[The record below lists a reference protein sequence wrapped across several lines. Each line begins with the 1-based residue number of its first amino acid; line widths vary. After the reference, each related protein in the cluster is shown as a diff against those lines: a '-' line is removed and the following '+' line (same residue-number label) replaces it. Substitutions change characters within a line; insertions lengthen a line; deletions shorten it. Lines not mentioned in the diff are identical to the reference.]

1 MSQNLC
7 FHCGEIALEGNRWS
21 LEIDGAEQTMCC
33 PACKAVAETIINS
46 GLKDYYRHR
55 TALPEISPQQKRQA
69 SDDVREELKLYDEKA
84 IQQPFVRH
92 IKNEQKENVSEA
104 VLVITGISCAACA
117 WLIEHRLRQIN
128 HVNSANL
135 NLTTHRLII
144 HWLSDEIQLS
154 QILEEIHQLGY
165 QAHPFSATQ
174 AEAQRVQES
183 KTAFRRLAAAG
194 FATMQVMMLAVPLY
208 VGELRGI
215 LAQYEIFLRAAS
227 MLFATIVVLYSAR
240 PFFSAALRDIKA
252 RHLTMDVP
260 VSIAILLAYFSS
272 VWSTVNQGP
281 EIYFDSVC
289 MFTFFLLTGRF
300 FEMRARHRMS
310 QAGNN
315 LLDLMP
321 SAATKSTDTGEYVI
335 PTSEIKVDDLLII
348 KPGQKI
354 PADGIVISGHSAVD
368 EAALTGEYLPIDKV
382 SGDALI
388 GGTHNVES
396 QLTMRVTATGVDAE
410 LNTIMRLMDRAQQEK
425 PAIAIFADKVAS
437 RFVAAVLILASIISV
452 SWYFIDPS
460 QAFWITLAVLVVTC
474 PCALSLATPTALT
487 AATASLREQGFLI
500 SKGHVLEGL
509 TQIDRII
516 FDKTG
521 TLTRGE
527 LSLEQIVPATTDVTM
542 SEEMAFII
550 ASSLEQHSN
559 HPIARAF
566 NSKLLIDAKDIKQ
579 VSGKGITASLT
590 SKVFINSEAIMKE
603 HFENKVFSIGRA
615 DFVFPDEHT
624 LPPIKDDRQWILLAD
639 QKQPLYWFALSDT
652 LRQGAAPM
660 VQQLNSLGIKTTI
673 LTGDPSAQVESVAE
687 ALKIKSVYKGLSP
700 EEKLTLA
707 SQWQQEGQ
715 KIMMVGDGINDVPT
729 LARADIAVAI
739 GQASDLTKTNADA
752 VITNNNL
759 MTLIHALNK
768 GQKTSAIIRQNIYWA
783 LLYNAAALPLAALG
797 FIPPW
802 AAAIG
807 MSVSSLIVVGN
818 ALRLLSA
825 DKQLVKLQQ
834 VDSI

>member
-7 FHCGEIALEGNRWS
+7 FHCGEIALEGNRWC
-21 LEIDGAEQTMCC
+21 LEIDGQQQTMCC
-33 PACKAVAETIINS
+33 PACKAVAETIIDS

-55 TALPEISPQQKRQA
+55 TALPEVSPQQKRNA
-69 SDDVREELKLYDEKA
+69 NNEVRSELMLYDEPA
-84 IQQPFVRH
+84 IQQSFVQRIH
-92 IKNEQKENVSEA
+92 NEASKVEA
-104 VLVITGISCAACA
+104 EAILVISGISCAACA
-117 WLIEHRLRQIN
+117 WLIEHRLSQLK
-128 HVNSANL
+128 HVLSVNL
-135 NLTTHRLII
+135 NLTTHRLMVR
-144 HWLSDEIQLS
+144 WLDDEIKLS

-174 AEAQRVQES
+174 AEQQRVQES
-183 KTAFRRLAAAG
+183 KTAFRRLIVAG

-208 VGELRGI
+208 IGELRGI
-215 LAQYEIFLRAAS
+215 LAQYEVFIRAAS
-227 MLFATIVVLYSAR
+227 MLFATVVVLYSAR
-240 PFFSAALRDIKA
+240 PFFSAAIRDLKS

-260 VSIAILLAYFSS
+260 VSIAILLAYFAS
-272 VWSTVNQGP
+272 VWSTVNRGP

-300 FEMRARHRMS
+300 FEMRARHRMTR
-310 QAGNN
+310 AGNN

-321 SAATKSTDTGEYVI
+321 SVATKSTPEGDIVI
-335 PTSEIKVDDLLII
+335 PSSDIQVGDLLII

-354 PADGIVISGHSAVD
+354 PADGIVESGISAVD
-368 EAALTGEYLPIDKV
+368 EAALTGEYLPIDKTQ
-382 SGDALI
+382 GDPLI

-396 QLTMRVTATGVDAE
+396 QILMRVTATGADAE

-437 RFVAAVLILASIISV
+437 RFVAAVLIIASGIGIT
-452 SWYFIDPS
+452 WWFIDPS

-509 TQIDRII
+509 NQIDRIV

-527 LSLEQIVPATTDVTM
+527 LSLEESIPAGNDIALSAQQALQIA
-542 SEEMAFII
+542 A
-550 ASSLEQHSN
+550 SLEQYSN

-566 NSKLLIDAKDIKQ
+566 DTPSHLVIDDIEQ
-579 VSGKGITASLT
+579 VSAQGVKGYLSGLEGRADGIYR
-590 SKVFINSEAIMKE
+590 
-603 HFENKVFSIGRA
+603 IGRA
-615 DFVFPDEHT
+615 DFAFPQQPPP
-624 LPPIKDDRQWILLAD
+624 PPIDDDRQWLLLAD
-639 QKQPLYWFALSDT
+639 EQQPLYWFALSDT
-652 LRQGAAPM
+652 LRQGAGHTIK
-660 VQQLNSLGIKTTI
+660 QLKHWGIKVSI
-673 LTGDPSAQVESVAE
+673 LTGDPSSQVEAVAQ
-687 ALKIKSVYKGLSP
+687 ALGITDVHKGLSP
-700 EEKLTLA
+700 AQKLEIA
-707 SQWQQEGQ
+707 SAWQQQGERL
-715 KIMMVGDGINDVPT
+715 MMVGDGINDVPT

-752 VITNNNL
+752 VITNNSL
-759 MTLIHALNK
+759 ATLLYAITK
-768 GQKTSAIIRQNIYWA
+768 GKKSNRIIRQNIYWA
-783 LLYNAAALPLAALG
+783 LLYNILALPLAAAG

-807 MSVSSLIVVGN
+807 MSISSLIVVGN
-818 ALRLLSA
+818 ALRLLSS
-825 DKQLVKLQQ
+825 DKKSTQRKAYEL
-834 VDSI
+834 

>member
-1 MSQNLC
+1 MSQNNC

-21 LEIDGAEQTMCC
+21 LDIDGETQIMCC
-33 PACKAVAETIINS
+33 PACKAVAETIIGS

-55 TALPEISPQQKRQA
+55 TALPEVSPQQKRNA
-69 SDDVREELKLYDEKA
+69 SSDVREELKLYDEMA
-84 IQQPFVRH
+84 IQQSFVIRT
-92 IKNEQKENVSEA
+92 KNEQQQLEA
-104 VLVITGISCAACA
+104 EAILVISGISCAACA
-117 WLIEHRLRQIN
+117 WLIEHRLNQLE
-128 HVNSANL
+128 HVISVNL
-135 NLTTHRLII
+135 NLTTHRLMVR
-144 HWLSDEIQLS
+144 WSDDDVKLS
-154 QILEEIHQLGY
+154 QIFEEIHQLGY
-165 QAHPFSATQ
+165 QAHPFSATE
-174 AEAQRVQES
+174 AEQQRIQES
-183 KTAFRRLAAAG
+183 KTAFRRLAVAG

-208 VGELRGI
+208 VGELQGI
-215 LAQYEIFLRAAS
+215 LEQYQIFLRAAS
-227 MLFATIVVLYSAR
+227 MLFATAVVLYSAR
-240 PFFSAALRDIKA
+240 PFFSAALRDLRS

-300 FEMRARHRMS
+300 FEMRARHRMT

-321 SAATKSTDTGEYVI
+321 SAA
-335 PTSEIKVDDLLII
+335 IKVSSSGNTVIASNDIQVGDLLLI
-348 KPGQKI
+348 KPGQQI
-354 PADGIVISGHSAVD
+354 PADGIVESGTSAVD
-368 EAALTGEYLPIDKV
+368 EAALTGEYLPIDK
-382 SGDALI
+382 SQGDALI

-396 QLTMRVTATGVDAE
+396 QLVMRVTATGAE
-410 LNTIMRLMDRAQQEK
+410 AQLNTIMRLMDRAQQEK

-437 RFVAAVLILASIISV
+437 RFVAAVLIIASSIAIA
-452 SWYFIDPS
+452 WTFIDPS

-509 TQIDRII
+509 NQVDRIV

-527 LSLEQIVPATTDVTM
+527 LSLEQVLPASAGLALNPTQ
-542 SEEMAFII
+542 ALQI
-550 ASSLEQHSN
+550 AATLEQYSN

-566 NSKLLIDAKDIKQ
+566 NSAVLFETDNIEQ
-579 VSGKGITASLT
+579 VTGKGIKGQIITT
-590 SKVFINSEAIMKE
+590 EGQE
-603 HFENKVFSIGRA
+603 DCTYRIGRA
-615 DFVFPDEHT
+615 DFAFPQQALT
-624 LPPIKDDRQWILLAD
+624 PPVIDDRQWLLLAD
-639 QKQPLYWFALSDT
+639 DKQPLYWFALSDT
-652 LRQGAAPM
+652 LRQGAGTTIA
-660 VQQLNSLGIKTTI
+660 QLKNWGIKVAI
-673 LTGDPSAQVESVAE
+673 LTGDPSAQVEAVAT
-687 ALKIKSVYKGLSP
+687 ALDITEVHKGLSP
-700 EEKLTLA
+700 EQKLELA
-707 SQWQQEGQ
+707 SGWQQQGERL
-715 KIMMVGDGINDVPT
+715 MMVGDGINDVPT

-752 VITNNNL
+752 VITNNSL
-759 MTLIHALNK
+759 TTLLHAISK
-768 GQKTSAIIRQNIYWA
+768 GKKSTQIIRQNIYWA
-783 LLYNAAALPLAALG
+783 LLYNLLALPLAATG

-818 ALRLLSA
+818 ALRLLSS
-825 DKQLVKLQQ
+825 DKQLSDRQFGLHLTE
-834 VDSI
+834 

>member
-7 FHCGEIALEGNRWS
+7 FHCGEIALEGNRWC
-21 LEIDGAEQTMCC
+21 LEIDGQQQTMCC
-33 PACKAVAETIINS
+33 PACKAVAETIIDS

-55 TALPEISPQQKRQA
+55 TALPEVSPQQKRNA
-69 SDDVREELKLYDEKA
+69 NNEVRSELMLYDEPA
-84 IQQPFVRH
+84 IQQSFVQRIH
-92 IKNEQKENVSEA
+92 NEASKVEA
-104 VLVITGISCAACA
+104 EAILVISGISCAACA
-117 WLIEHRLRQIN
+117 WLIEHRLSQLK
-128 HVNSANL
+128 HVLSVNL
-135 NLTTHRLII
+135 NLTTHRLMVR
-144 HWLSDEIQLS
+144 WLDDEIKLS

-174 AEAQRVQES
+174 AEQQRVQES
-183 KTAFRRLAAAG
+183 KTAFRRLIVAG

-208 VGELRGI
+208 IGELRGI
-215 LAQYEIFLRAAS
+215 LAQYEVFIRAAS
-227 MLFATIVVLYSAR
+227 MLFATVVVLYSAR
-240 PFFSAALRDIKA
+240 PFFSAAIRDLKS

-260 VSIAILLAYFSS
+260 VSIAILLAYFAS
-272 VWSTVNQGP
+272 VWSTVNRGP

-300 FEMRARHRMS
+300 FEMRARHRMTR
-310 QAGNN
+310 AGNN

-321 SAATKSTDTGEYVI
+321 SVATKSTPEGDIVI
-335 PTSEIKVDDLLII
+335 PSSDIQVGDLLII

-354 PADGIVISGHSAVD
+354 PADGIVESGISAVD
-368 EAALTGEYLPIDKV
+368 EAALTGEYLPIDKTQ
-382 SGDALI
+382 GDPLI

-396 QLTMRVTATGVDAE
+396 QILMRVTATGADAE

-437 RFVAAVLILASIISV
+437 RFVAAVLIIASGIGIT
-452 SWYFIDPS
+452 WWFIDPS

-509 TQIDRII
+509 NQIDRIV

-527 LSLEQIVPATTDVTM
+527 LSLEESIPAGNDIALSAQQALQIA
-542 SEEMAFII
+542 A
-550 ASSLEQHSN
+550 SLEQYSN

-566 NSKLLIDAKDIKQ
+566 DTPSHLVIDDIEQ
-579 VSGKGITASLT
+579 VSAQGVKGYLSGLEGRADGIYR
-590 SKVFINSEAIMKE
+590 
-603 HFENKVFSIGRA
+603 IGRA
-615 DFVFPDEHT
+615 DFAFPQQPPP
-624 LPPIKDDRQWILLAD
+624 PPIDDDRQWLLLAD
-639 QKQPLYWFALSDT
+639 EQQPLYWFALSDT
-652 LRQGAAPM
+652 LRQGAGNTIK
-660 VQQLNSLGIKTTI
+660 QLKHWGIKVSI
-673 LTGDPSAQVESVAE
+673 LTGDPSSQVEAVAQ
-687 ALKIKSVYKGLSP
+687 ALGITDVHKGLSP
-700 EEKLTLA
+700 AQKLEIA
-707 SQWQQEGQ
+707 SAWQQQGERL
-715 KIMMVGDGINDVPT
+715 MMVGDGINDVPT

-752 VITNNNL
+752 VITNN
-759 MTLIHALNK
+759 TLATLLYAITK
-768 GQKTSAIIRQNIYWA
+768 GKKSNRIIRQNIYWA
-783 LLYNAAALPLAALG
+783 LLYNILALPLAAAG

-807 MSVSSLIVVGN
+807 MSISSLIVVGN
-818 ALRLLSA
+818 ALRLLSS
-825 DKQLVKLQQ
+825 DKKSTQRKAYEL
-834 VDSI
+834 

>member
-7 FHCGEIALEGNRWS
+7 FHCGEMALEGNRWS
-21 LEIDGAEQTMCC
+21 LEIDGEEQIMCC
-33 PACKAVAETIINS
+33 PACKAVAETIIGS
-46 GLKDYYRHR
+46 GLKDYYRYR
-55 TALPEISPQQKRQA
+55 TELPDISPQQKRSA
-69 SDDVREELKLYDEKA
+69 NNDVRDELKLYDEAA
-84 IQQPFVRH
+84 IQQSFVSRLLPN
-92 IKNEQKENVSEA
+92 KKGTESQSSSPLEAEA
-104 VLVITGISCAACA
+104 VLVVSGISCAACA
-117 WLIEHRLRQIN
+117 WLIEHRLQQIE
-128 HVNSANL
+128 HVVSVNL
-135 NLTTHRLII
+135 NLTTHRLLVRW
-144 HWLSDEIQLS
+144 HVDDIQLS
-154 QILEEIHQLGY
+154 QIFEEIYQLGY

-174 AEAQRVQES
+174 AEQQRIAES
-183 KTAFRRLAAAG
+183 KTAFRRLAVAG

-215 LAQYEIFLRAAS
+215 LDQYEVFLRAAS

-240 PFFSAALRDIKA
+240 PFFTAAIRDLKT

-300 FEMRARHRMS
+300 FEMRARHRMT

-321 SAATKSTDTGEYVI
+321 SAATRSTPEGDTVI
-335 PTSEIKVDDLLII
+335 ASSDIQVDDLLLI
-348 KPGQKI
+348 KPGQQI
-354 PADGIVISGHSAVD
+354 PADGLVESGTSAVD
-368 EAALTGEYLPIDKV
+368 EAALTGEYLPIDKTV
-382 SGDALI
+382 GDSLI

-396 QLTMRVTATGVDAE
+396 QLLMRVTATGADAE

-437 RFVAAVLILASIISV
+437 RFVAAVLIIASGIAIT
-452 SWYFIDPS
+452 WWFIDPS

-509 TQIDRII
+509 NQVDRIV

-527 LSLEQIVPATTDVTM
+527 LSLEQSLPASEDVVLT
-542 SEEMAFII
+542 AQQALKI
-550 ASSLEQHSN
+550 AATLEQYSN
-559 HPIARAF
+559 HPVARAF
-566 NSKLLIDAKDIKQ
+566 TSLVLFEADNIEQVTGQGVEGQLLNIDGLDNA
-579 VSGKGITASLT
+579 TYR
-590 SKVFINSEAIMKE
+590 
-603 HFENKVFSIGRA
+603 IGRA
-615 DFVFPDEHT
+615 DFAFPHAP
-624 LPPIKDDRQWILLAD
+624 LNPPVDDDRQWLLLANQD
-639 QKQPLYWFALSDT
+639 QPLYWFALSDS
-652 LRQGAAPM
+652 LRKGALPLI
-660 VQQLNSLGIKTTI
+660 QQLKTQGVKVSI
-673 LTGDPSAQVESVAE
+673 LTGDPSAQVEAVAE
-687 ALKIKSVYKGLSP
+687 ALGIDDVHKGLSP
-700 EEKLTLA
+700 GQKLEIA
-707 SQWQQEGQ
+707 SAWQQQGQ
-715 KIMMVGDGINDVPT
+715 RLMMVGDGINDVPT

-752 VITNNNL
+752 VITNNSL
-759 MTLIHALNK
+759 LTILYALSK
-768 GQKTSAIIRQNIYWA
+768 GRKSSRIIRQNIYWA
-783 LLYNAAALPLAALG
+783 LLYNILALPLAATG

-807 MSVSSLIVVGN
+807 MSLSSLIVVGN

-825 DKQLVKLQQ
+825 DKKHA
-834 VDSI
+834 SI

>member
-21 LEIDGAEQTMCC
+21 LEIDGEEQIMCC
-33 PACKAVAETIINS
+33 PACKAVADTIISS
-46 GLKDYYRHR
+46 GLKDYYKHR
-55 TALPEISPQQKRQA
+55 TSLPEISPQQKRNA
-69 SDDVREELKLYDEKA
+69 SSDVREELKLYDEQAVQKS
-84 IQQPFVRH
+84 FVIRN
-92 IKNEQKENVSEA
+92 KNELQQTEA
-104 VLVITGISCAACA
+104 EAILVISGISCAACA
-117 WLIEHRLRQIN
+117 WLIEHRLNQLE
-128 HVNSANL
+128 HVSSVNL
-135 NLTTHRLII
+135 NLTTRRLLIRWI
-144 HWLSDEIQLS
+144 DADIKLS

-174 AEAQRVQES
+174 AEEQRIKES
-183 KTAFRRLAAAG
+183 KTAFRRLAVAG

-215 LAQYEIFLRAAS
+215 LEQYQIFLRIAS
-227 MLFATIVVLYSAR
+227 MLFATVVVLYSAR
-240 PFFSAALRDIKA
+240 PFFSAAIRDLRT

-260 VSIAILLAYFSS
+260 VSLAILLAYFSS

-300 FEMRARHRMS
+300 FEMQARHRMT

-321 SAATKSTDTGEYVI
+321 SAAIKSTPEGDVVI
-335 PTSEIKVDDLLII
+335 PTSDIQVGDLLII
-348 KPGQKI
+348 KPGQQI
-354 PADGIVISGHSAVD
+354 PADGIVEQGNSAVD
-368 EAALTGEYLPIDKV
+368 EAALTGEYLPINKTQ
-382 SGDALI
+382 GALLI

-396 QLTMRVTATGVDAE
+396 QLLMRVTATGADAE

-437 RFVAAVLILASIISV
+437 RFVAAVLIIASSIALV
-452 SWYFIDPS
+452 WTFIDPS
-460 QAFWITLAVLVVTC
+460 QAFWITLSVLVVTC

-509 TQIDRII
+509 NQIDRIV

-527 LSLEQIVPATTDVTM
+527 LTLEQSIPVSSAVSLSEYDALKIATT
-542 SEEMAFII
+542 
-550 ASSLEQHSN
+550 LEQYSN

-566 NSKLLIDAKDIKQ
+566 NSPHVFDAENIEQVTAKGVEGLINN
-579 VSGKGITASLT
+579 TT
-590 SKVFINSEAIMKE
+590 YR
-603 HFENKVFSIGRA
+603 IGRA
-615 DFVFPDEHT
+615 DFAFPSNVL
-624 LPPIKDDRQWILLAD
+624 LPPIQDDRQWLLLANEE
-639 QKQPLYWFALSDT
+639 QPLYWFALSDS
-652 LRQGAAPM
+652 LRQGAIPM
-660 VQQLNSLGIKTTI
+660 VKQLKEWGIKVSI
-673 LTGDPSAQVESVAE
+673 LTGDPSAQVEAVAT
-687 ALKIKSVYKGLSP
+687 ALGIDDVHKGLSP
-700 EEKLTLA
+700 GDKLDIA
-707 SQWQQEGQ
+707 SAWQQQGERL
-715 KIMMVGDGINDVPT
+715 MMVGDGINDVPT

-739 GQASDLTKTNADA
+739 GQASDLTQTNADA
-752 VITNNNL
+752 VITNSSL
-759 MTLIHALNK
+759 TTILYALSK
-768 GQKTSAIIRQNIYWA
+768 GRKATRIIRQNIYWA
-783 LLYNAAALPLAALG
+783 LGYNLLALPLAAMG

-807 MSVSSLIVVGN
+807 MSLSSLIVVGN

-825 DKQLVKLQQ
+825 NKIQ
-834 VDSI
+834 VRSN

>member
-21 LEIDGAEQTMCC
+21 LDIDGEAQIMCC
-33 PACKAVAETIINS
+33 PACKAVAETIVDS

-55 TALPEISPQQKRQA
+55 TALPEVSPQQKRSA
-69 SDDVREELKLYDEKA
+69 NTDVRDELKLYDEAA
-84 IQQPFVRH
+84 IQQSFVTQYPDDQG
-92 IKNEQKENVSEA
+92 KTESEA
-104 VLVITGISCAACA
+104 ILVVSGISCAACA
-117 WLIEHRLRQIN
+117 WLIEHRLQQLE
-128 HVNSANL
+128 HVITASL
-135 NLTTHRLII
+135 NLTTHRLMIRW
-144 HWLSDEIQLS
+144 HSDNLQLS
-154 QILEEIHQLGY
+154 QIFEEIHQLGY

-174 AEAQRVQES
+174 AEQQRIKES
-183 KTAFRRLAAAG
+183 KTAFRRLVVAG
-194 FATMQVMMLAVPLY
+194 FSTMQVMMLAVPLY

-215 LAQYEIFLRAAS
+215 LVQYEVFIRAAS

-240 PFFSAALRDIKA
+240 PFFTAAIRDLKT

-300 FEMRARHRMS
+300 FEMRARHRMT

-321 SAATKSTDTGEYVI
+321 SAATKSTPSGNVVI
-335 PTSEIKVDDLLII
+335 PCSEIQVGDVLLI
-348 KPGQKI
+348 KPGQQI
-354 PADGIVISGHSAVD
+354 PADGVITSGNSAVD
-368 EAALTGEYLPIDKV
+368 EAALTGEYLPIDKTV
-382 SGDALI
+382 GDRLI

-396 QLTMRVTATGVDAE
+396 QLLMEVTATGVDAE

-437 RFVAAVLILASIISV
+437 RFVAAVLIIATIIAI
-452 SWYFIDPS
+452 SWWFIDPS
-460 QAFWITLAVLVVTC
+460 QAFWITLSVLVVTC

-509 TQIDRII
+509 NQVDRVV

-527 LSLEQIVPATTDVTM
+527 LSLEQTIAVNEDISLTSQQALKIAAT
-542 SEEMAFII
+542 
-550 ASSLEQHSN
+550 LEQYSN

-566 NSKLLIDAKDIKQ
+566 NYVGHFDTENIEQ
-579 VSGKGITASLT
+579 VTGQGVEGQLT
-590 SKVFINSEAIMKE
+590 NINGADKTTYR
-603 HFENKVFSIGRA
+603 IGRA
-615 DFVFPDEHT
+615 DFVFPQQHLE
-624 LPPIKDDRQWILLAD
+624 PPINDDRQWLLLAD
-639 QKQPLYWFALSDT
+639 NQQPLYWFALSDS
-652 LRQGAAPM
+652 LRQGAKSTIS
-660 VQQLNSLGIKTTI
+660 QLKNWGIKVSI
-673 LTGDPSAQVESVAE
+673 LTGDPSAQVEAVAK
-687 ALKIKSVYKGLSP
+687 ALDIQDVHKGLSP
-700 EEKLTLA
+700 AQKLEYA
-707 SQWQQEGQ
+707 SNWQQQGERL
-715 KIMMVGDGINDVPT
+715 MMVGDGINDVPT

-752 VITNNNL
+752 VITNNSL
-759 MTLIHALNK
+759 TTLLHAISK
-768 GQKTSAIIRQNIYWA
+768 GKKSSLIIRQNIYWA
-783 LLYNAAALPLAALG
+783 LLYNVLALPLAAAG

-818 ALRLLSA
+818 ALRLLSS
-825 DKQLVKLQQ
+825 DKRLNHIKAH
-834 VDSI
+834 

>member
-7 FHCGEIALEGNRWS
+7 FHCGEIALEGNRWC
-21 LEIDGAEQTMCC
+21 LEIDGQQQTMCC
-33 PACKAVAETIINS
+33 PACKAVAETIIDS

-55 TALPEISPQQKRQA
+55 TALPEVSPQQKRNA
-69 SDDVREELKLYDEKA
+69 NNEVRSELMLYDEPA
-84 IQQPFVRH
+84 IQQSFVQRIH
-92 IKNEQKENVSEA
+92 NEASKVEA
-104 VLVITGISCAACA
+104 EAILVISGISCAACA
-117 WLIEHRLRQIN
+117 WLIEHRLSQLK
-128 HVNSANL
+128 HVLSVNL
-135 NLTTHRLII
+135 NLTTHRLMVR
-144 HWLSDEIQLS
+144 WLDDEIKLS

-174 AEAQRVQES
+174 AEQQRVQES
-183 KTAFRRLAAAG
+183 KTAFRRLIVAG

-208 VGELRGI
+208 IGELRGI
-215 LAQYEIFLRAAS
+215 LAQYEVFIRAAS
-227 MLFATIVVLYSAR
+227 MLFATVVVLYSAR
-240 PFFSAALRDIKA
+240 PFFSAAIRDLKS

-260 VSIAILLAYFSS
+260 VSIAILLAYFAS
-272 VWSTVNQGP
+272 VWSTVNRGP

-300 FEMRARHRMS
+300 FEMRARHRMTR
-310 QAGNN
+310 AGNN

-321 SAATKSTDTGEYVI
+321 SVATKSTPEGDIVI
-335 PTSEIKVDDLLII
+335 PSSDIQVGDLLII

-354 PADGIVISGHSAVD
+354 PADGIVESGISAVD
-368 EAALTGEYLPIDKV
+368 EAALTGEYLPIDKTQ
-382 SGDALI
+382 GDPLI

-396 QLTMRVTATGVDAE
+396 QILMRVTATGADAE

-437 RFVAAVLILASIISV
+437 RFVAAVLIIASGIGIT
-452 SWYFIDPS
+452 WWFIDPS

-509 TQIDRII
+509 NQIDRIV

-527 LSLEQIVPATTDVTM
+527 LSLEESIPAGNDIALSAQQALQIA
-542 SEEMAFII
+542 A
-550 ASSLEQHSN
+550 SLEQYSN

-566 NSKLLIDAKDIKQ
+566 DTPSHLVIDDIEQ
-579 VSGKGITASLT
+579 VSAQGVKGYLSGLEGRADGIYR
-590 SKVFINSEAIMKE
+590 
-603 HFENKVFSIGRA
+603 IGRA
-615 DFVFPDEHT
+615 DFAFPQQ
-624 LPPIKDDRQWILLAD
+624 PPIPPIDDDRQWLLLAD
-639 QKQPLYWFALSDT
+639 EQQPLYWFALSDT
-652 LRQGAAPM
+652 LRQGAGHTIK
-660 VQQLNSLGIKTTI
+660 QLKHWGIKVSI
-673 LTGDPSAQVESVAE
+673 LTGDPSSQVEAVAQ
-687 ALKIKSVYKGLSP
+687 ALGITDVHKGLSP
-700 EEKLTLA
+700 AQKLEIA
-707 SQWQQEGQ
+707 SAWQQQGERL
-715 KIMMVGDGINDVPT
+715 MMVGDGINDVPT

-752 VITNNNL
+752 VITNNSL
-759 MTLIHALNK
+759 ATLLYAITK
-768 GQKTSAIIRQNIYWA
+768 GKKSNRIIRQNIYWA
-783 LLYNAAALPLAALG
+783 LLYNILALPLAAAG

-807 MSVSSLIVVGN
+807 MSISSLIVVGN
-818 ALRLLSA
+818 ALRLLSS
-825 DKQLVKLQQ
+825 DKKSTQRKAYEL
-834 VDSI
+834 

>member
-1 MSQNLC
+1 MSQNRC

-21 LEIDGAEQTMCC
+21 IEIDGQQQIMCC
-33 PACKAVAETIINS
+33 PACKAVAETIIDS

-55 TALPEISPQQKRQA
+55 TALPEVSPQQKRSA
-69 SDDVREELKLYDEKA
+69 NNEVRDELKLYDEPA
-84 IQQPFVRH
+84 IQQSFVQH
-92 IKNEQKENVSEA
+92 FENGNSENNSNEAEA
-104 VLVITGISCAACA
+104 ILVISGISCAACA
-117 WLIEHRLRQIN
+117 WLIEHKLSQLK
-128 HVNSANL
+128 HVVSVNL
-135 NLTTHRLII
+135 NLTTHRLMVR
-144 HWLSDEIQLS
+144 WLDDGIKLS
-154 QILEEIHQLGY
+154 QIFEEIYQLGY

-174 AEAQRVQES
+174 AEQQRVQES
-183 KTAFRRLAAAG
+183 KAAFRRLVVAG

-215 LAQYEIFLRAAS
+215 LAQYEVFIRGAS

-240 PFFSAALRDIKA
+240 PFFNAALRDIRT

-260 VSIAILLAYFSS
+260 VSIAILLAYFAS

-300 FEMRARHRMS
+300 FEMRARHRMTR
-310 QAGNN
+310 AGNN

-321 SAATKSTDTGEYVI
+321 SVATKSTDTGDIVI
-335 PTSEIKVDDLLII
+335 PSGDIQINDLLII
-348 KPGQKI
+348 KPGQQI
-354 PADGIVISGHSAVD
+354 PADGIVESGTSAVD
-368 EAALTGEYLPIDKV
+368 EAALTGEYLPIDK
-382 SGDALI
+382 SKGDLLI
-388 GGTHNVES
+388 GGTHNIES
-396 QLTMRVTATGVDAE
+396 QILMRVTATGADAE

-437 RFVAAVLILASIISV
+437 RFVAAVLVIASAIAIA
-452 SWYFIDPS
+452 WWFIDPS

-509 TQIDRII
+509 NQIDRIV

-527 LSLEQIVPATTDVTM
+527 LSLEESIPASKD
-542 SEEMAFII
+542 I
-550 ASSLEQHSN
+550 ALSPEQALKVAATLEQYSN

-566 NSKLLIDAKDIKQ
+566 HSTSYFSTNNIEQ
-579 VSGKGITASLT
+579 VSAQGVKGELT
-590 SKVFINSEAIMKE
+590 GVDNCE
-603 HFENKVFSIGRA
+603 HTTYRIGRA
-615 DFVFPDEHT
+615 DFAFPQQP
-624 LPPIKDDRQWILLAD
+624 LSPPINDDRQWLLLAD
-639 QKQPLYWFALSDT
+639 DKQPLFWFALSDT
-652 LRQGAAPM
+652 LRQGASNTIM
-660 VQQLNSLGIKTTI
+660 QLKRWGIKVSI
-673 LTGDPSAQVESVAE
+673 LTGDPSSQVEAVAN
-687 ALKIKSVYKGLSP
+687 ALDIDDVHKGLSP
-700 EEKLTLA
+700 AQKLEIA
-707 SQWQQEGQ
+707 SSWQSQGERL
-715 KIMMVGDGINDVPT
+715 MMVGDGINDVPT

-752 VITNNNL
+752 VITNNSL
-759 MTLIHALNK
+759 ATLLHAISK
-768 GQKTSAIIRQNIYWA
+768 GKKSSRIIRQNIYWA
-783 LLYNAAALPLAALG
+783 LLYNALALPLAATG

-818 ALRLLSA
+818 ALRLLSN
-825 DKQLVKLQQ
+825 DKRANLVK
-834 VDSI
+834 VH

>member
-7 FHCGEIALEGNRWS
+7 FHCGEIALEGNRWC
-21 LEIDGAEQTMCC
+21 LEIDGQQQTMCC
-33 PACKAVAETIINS
+33 PACKAVAETIIDS

-55 TALPEISPQQKRQA
+55 TALPEVSPQQKRNA
-69 SDDVREELKLYDEKA
+69 NNEVRSELMLYDEPA
-84 IQQPFVRH
+84 IQQSFVQRIH
-92 IKNEQKENVSEA
+92 NEASKVEA
-104 VLVITGISCAACA
+104 EAILVISGISCAACA
-117 WLIEHRLRQIN
+117 WLIEHRLSQLK
-128 HVNSANL
+128 HVLSVNL
-135 NLTTHRLII
+135 NLTTHRLMVR
-144 HWLSDEIQLS
+144 WLDDEIKLS

-174 AEAQRVQES
+174 AEQQRVQES
-183 KTAFRRLAAAG
+183 KTAFRRLIVAG

-208 VGELRGI
+208 IGELRGI
-215 LAQYEIFLRAAS
+215 LAQYEVFIRAAS
-227 MLFATIVVLYSAR
+227 MLFATVVVLYSAR
-240 PFFSAALRDIKA
+240 PFFSAAIRDLKS

-260 VSIAILLAYFSS
+260 VSIAILLAYFAS
-272 VWSTVNQGP
+272 VWSTVNRGP

-300 FEMRARHRMS
+300 FEMRARHRMTR
-310 QAGNN
+310 AGNN

-321 SAATKSTDTGEYVI
+321 SVATKSTPEGDIVI
-335 PTSEIKVDDLLII
+335 PSSDIQVGDLLII

-354 PADGIVISGHSAVD
+354 PADGIVESGISAVD
-368 EAALTGEYLPIDKV
+368 EAALTGEYLPIDKTQ
-382 SGDALI
+382 GDPLI

-396 QLTMRVTATGVDAE
+396 QILMRVTATGADAE

-437 RFVAAVLILASIISV
+437 RFVAAVLIIASGIGIT
-452 SWYFIDPS
+452 WWFIDPS

-509 TQIDRII
+509 NQIDRIV

-527 LSLEQIVPATTDVTM
+527 LSLEESIPAGNDIALSAQQALQIA
-542 SEEMAFII
+542 A
-550 ASSLEQHSN
+550 SLEQYSN

-566 NSKLLIDAKDIKQ
+566 DTPSHLVIDDIEQ
-579 VSGKGITASLT
+579 VSAQGVKGYLSGL
-590 SKVFINSEAIMKE
+590 E
-603 HFENKVFSIGRA
+603 GRA
-615 DFVFPDEHT
+615 DG
-624 LPPIKDDRQWILLAD
+624 IQWLLLAD
-639 QKQPLYWFALSDT
+639 EQQPLYWFALSDT
-652 LRQGAAPM
+652 LRQGAGNTIK
-660 VQQLNSLGIKTTI
+660 QLKHWGIKVSI
-673 LTGDPSAQVESVAE
+673 LTGDPSSQVEAVAQ
-687 ALKIKSVYKGLSP
+687 ALGITDVHKGLSP
-700 EEKLTLA
+700 AQKLEIA
-707 SQWQQEGQ
+707 SAWQQQGERL
-715 KIMMVGDGINDVPT
+715 MMVGDGINDVPT

-752 VITNNNL
+752 VITNNSL
-759 MTLIHALNK
+759 ATLLYAITK
-768 GQKTSAIIRQNIYWA
+768 GKKSNRIIRQNIYWA
-783 LLYNAAALPLAALG
+783 LLYNILALPLAAAG

-807 MSVSSLIVVGN
+807 MSISSLIVVGN
-818 ALRLLSA
+818 ALRLLSS
-825 DKQLVKLQQ
+825 DKKSTQRKAYEL
-834 VDSI
+834 

>member
-7 FHCGEIALEGNRWS
+7 FHCGEIALEGSRWS
-21 LEIDGAEQTMCC
+21 LNIDGEEQVMCC
-33 PACKAVAETIINS
+33 PACKAVAETIIDS

-55 TALPEISPQQKRQA
+55 TALPEVSPQQKRNA
-69 SDDVREELKLYDEKA
+69 RDEVSEEFKLYDEAA
-84 IQQPFVRH
+84 IQKPFVIH
-92 IKNEQKENVSEA
+92 TENNQQQLEA
-104 VLVITGISCAACA
+104 EAILVITGISCAACA
-117 WLIEHRLRQIN
+117 WLIEHRLQQLEHITK
-128 HVNSANL
+128 VNL
-135 NLTTHRLII
+135 NLTTHRLMVSWIE
-144 HWLSDEIQLS
+144 SEVNLS
-154 QILEEIHQLGY
+154 QIFEEIHQLGY
-165 QAHPFSATQ
+165 QAHPFSATASEQ
-174 AEAQRVQES
+174 HRIQES
-183 KTAFRRLAAAG
+183 KTAFRRLALAG

-215 LAQYEIFLRAAS
+215 LEQYEIFLRSAS
-227 MLFATIVVLYSAR
+227 MLFATVVVLYSAR
-240 PFFSAALRDIKA
+240 PFFSAAIRDLKT

-272 VWSTVNQGP
+272 VWSTFNQGP

-300 FEMRARHRMS
+300 FEMRARHRMT

-321 SAATKSTDTGEYVI
+321 SAATKSTPEGDIVI
-335 PTSEIKVDDLLII
+335 ASSDIQVNDLLII
-348 KPGQKI
+348 KPGQQI
-354 PADGIVISGHSAVD
+354 PADGIVEQGHSAVD
-368 EAALTGEYLPIDKV
+368 EAALTGEYLPIDK
-382 SGDALI
+382 SQGDPLI

-396 QLTMRVTATGVDAE
+396 QLLMRVSATGADAE

-437 RFVAAVLILASIISV
+437 RFVAAVLIIASSIAIAWSL
-452 SWYFIDPS
+452 IDPS

-509 TQIDRII
+509 NQIDRII

-527 LSLEQIVPATTDVTM
+527 LTLEQALPA
-542 SEEMAFII
+542 SESVLLSELDALKI
-550 ASSLEQHSN
+550 AATLEQYSN

-566 NSKLLIDAKDIKQ
+566 NSTHLLSTDNIEQ
-579 VSGKGITASLT
+579 VTGQGVEGRLRLEDNLAEKTYR
-590 SKVFINSEAIMKE
+590 
-603 HFENKVFSIGRA
+603 IGRA
-615 DFVFPDEHT
+615 DFAFPT
-624 LPPIKDDRQWILLAD
+624 ANLQPPIKDERQWLLLAD
-639 QKQPLYWFALSDT
+639 QDQPLYWFALSDS
-652 LRQGAAPM
+652 LRQGASPM
-660 VQQLNSLGIKTTI
+660 IKQLKEWGIKVSI
-673 LTGDPSAQVESVAE
+673 LTGDPSSQVEAVAS
-687 ALKIKSVYKGLSP
+687 ALDIGDVHKGLSP
-700 EEKLTLA
+700 GQKLELA
-707 SQWQQEGQ
+707 SNWQQQGERL
-715 KIMMVGDGINDVPT
+715 MMVGDGINDVPT

-739 GQASDLTKTNADA
+739 GQASDLTQTNADA
-752 VITNNNL
+752 VITNNSL
-759 MTLIHALNK
+759 TSLLYALSK
-768 GQKTSAIIRQNIYWA
+768 GKKTNSIIRQNIYWA
-783 LLYNAAALPLAALG
+783 LLYNALALPLAALG

-818 ALRLLSA
+818 ALRLLSP
-825 DKQLVKLQQ
+825 
-834 VDSI
+834 DSLSNNH

>member
-7 FHCGEIALEGNRWS
+7 FHCGEIALEGNRWC
-21 LEIDGAEQTMCC
+21 LEIDGQEQTMCC
-33 PACKAVAETIINS
+33 PACKAVAETIIGS

-55 TALPEISPQQKRQA
+55 TALPEISPQQKRNA
-69 SDDVREELKLYDEKA
+69 NSDVREELKLYDEPA
-84 IQQPFVRH
+84 IQQSFVQH
-92 IKNEQKENVSEA
+92 FDNELPEAEA
-104 VLVITGISCAACA
+104 VLVISGISCAACA
-117 WLIEHRLRQIN
+117 WLIEHRLSQLK
-128 HVNSANL
+128 HVISVSL
-135 NLTTHRLII
+135 NLTTHRLMVR
-144 HWLSDEIQLS
+144 WFNDEIKLS
-154 QILEEIHQLGY
+154 QIFEEIHQLGY

-174 AEAQRVQES
+174 AEHQRIQES
-183 KTAFRRLAAAG
+183 KTAFRRLVVAG

-215 LAQYEIFLRAAS
+215 LAQYEFFIRAAS
-227 MLFATIVVLYSAR
+227 MLFATVVVLYSAR
-240 PFFSAALRDIKA
+240 PFFSAALRDIRT

-260 VSIAILLAYFSS
+260 VSIAILMAYFAS

-300 FEMRARHRMS
+300 FEMRARHRMT

-321 SAATKSTDTGEYVI
+321 AAAIKSCPEGDTVI
-335 PTSEIKVDDLLII
+335 AASDIQVGDLLII
-348 KPGQKI
+348 KPGQQI
-354 PADGIVISGHSAVD
+354 PADGIVESGTSAVD
-368 EAALTGEYLPIDKV
+368 EAALTGEYLPIDK
-382 SGDALI
+382 SAGDALI

-396 QLTMRVTATGVDAE
+396 QLLMRVTATGADAE

-437 RFVAAVLILASIISV
+437 RFVAAVLIIASGIAIT
-452 SWYFIDPS
+452 WWFIDPS

-509 TQIDRII
+509 NQVDRII

-527 LSLEQIVPATTDVTM
+527 LSLEESIPAASDISLT
-542 SEEMAFII
+542 SAQALKI
-550 ASSLEQHSN
+550 AATLEQYSN

-566 NSKLLIDAKDIKQ
+566 SSLSYFTTDNIEQ
-579 VSGKGITASLT
+579 VSAQGVKGTLIGIEGHDDMTYR
-590 SKVFINSEAIMKE
+590 
-603 HFENKVFSIGRA
+603 IGRA
-615 DFVFPDEHT
+615 DFAFPQQT
-624 LPPIKDDRQWILLAD
+624 LSPPISDDRQWLLLAND
-639 QKQPLYWFALSDT
+639 QQPLYWFALSDS
-652 LRQGAAPM
+652 LRQGASSTIE
-660 VQQLNSLGIKTTI
+660 QLKNWGIKVSI
-673 LTGDPSAQVESVAE
+673 LTGDPSAQVEAVAT
-687 ALKIKSVYKGLSP
+687 ALNIDDVHKGLSP
-700 EEKLTLA
+700 AQKLEIA
-707 SQWQQEGQ
+707 SAWQQQGERL
-715 KIMMVGDGINDVPT
+715 MMVGDGINDVPT
-729 LARADIAVAI
+729 LARADIAIAI

-752 VITNNNL
+752 VITNNSL
-759 MTLIHALNK
+759 TTLLHAISK
-768 GQKTSAIIRQNIYWA
+768 GRKSSRIIRQNIYWA
-783 LLYNAAALPLAALG
+783 LLYNILALPLAATG

-818 ALRLLSA
+818 ALRLLSS
-825 DKQLVKLQQ
+825 DKRATLIKTY
-834 VDSI
+834 